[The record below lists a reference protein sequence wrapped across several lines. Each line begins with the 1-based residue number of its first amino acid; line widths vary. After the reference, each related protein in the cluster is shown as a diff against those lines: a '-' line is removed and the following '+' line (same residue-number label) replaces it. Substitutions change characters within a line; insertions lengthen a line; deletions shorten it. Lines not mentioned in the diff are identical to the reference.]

1 MEARSATGA
10 APLSEGTLRMAIG
23 ALGAFHVVL
32 GAWQFLGPASFFEH
46 VGRYGAENTH
56 YVGDVSSFTLA
67 IGIGMLL
74 AVGRPSWRA
83 PILYLAAIWYAI
95 HAVNHLF
102 DIDENG
108 ISNLRGTL
116 DTLLLAAGAALLAW
130 LARAAEQLPAGGRRG
145 GRERAEQPPR

>member
-1 MEARSATGA
+1 MEARSAPGGGA
-10 APLSEGTLRMAIG
+10 SLSESTLRTVVG
-23 ALGAFHVVL
+23 ALGAFHVFL
-32 GAWQFLGPASFFEH
+32 GGWQFLGAGSFFEH

-56 YVGDVSSFTLA
+56 YVGDVGSFTLA
-67 IGIGMLL
+67 IGIALLL

-108 ISNLRGTL
+108 ISDARGTL
-116 DTLLLAAGAALLAW
+116 DTVLLAIGALLIGW
-130 LARAAEQLPAGGRRG
+130 VARAAEAAERRG
-145 GRERAEQPPR
+145 AH